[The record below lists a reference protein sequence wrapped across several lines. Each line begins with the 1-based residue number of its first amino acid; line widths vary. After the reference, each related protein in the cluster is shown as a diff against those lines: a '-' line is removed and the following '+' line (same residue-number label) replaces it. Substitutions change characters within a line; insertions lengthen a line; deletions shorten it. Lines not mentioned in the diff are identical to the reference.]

1 MHIAVV
7 GGGPAGCRVS
17 ELLAHQGH
25 RVTLVDSQGPW
36 EKPCGGGLTSR
47 ALELTAGPASGLEL
61 QKIDRITVYF
71 GDHAKV
77 VLVPS
82 CPLAVASRKQLGI
95 RLLDAARR
103 AGVEFLRAR
112 ASRVNRTDAGW
123 TIDTGA
129 SRLQADFIIGADGA
143 TSLVRRS
150 VSTPISSDDL
160 SATLGCFIPG
170 ETSSHMKIF
179 FLPAMA
185 GYIWSFPRPGHISY
199 GLITR
204 PDPGW
209 TPRAKSLLENFIEAD
224 LGAEVVEQA
233 EFYSAPVPCLGP
245 GSWARNTVGGPGW
258 ALLGDAAGLV
268 DSITGE
274 GVYYALRSA
283 ELLADAFPDTGKFAA
298 TLQSDCIRELARA
311 SRMYGRFY
319 RGRFLGGNF
328 RKRMVQVAGRS
339 PTLRTL
345 LGDMI
350 AGNQPYTEL
359 KKKLAFSAPRV
370 AFDLLRTTV
379 TGSA

>member
-1 MHIAVV
+1 M
-7 GGGPAGCRVS
+7 
-17 ELLAHQGH
+17 
-25 RVTLVDSQGPW
+25 TLVDSQGPW